1 MKRGGIKKTAKHS
14 TNRKEIKKNGCK
26 KEMNNPENG
35 GKRLA
40 LRKVENRE
48 KWMRDIEI
56 EDGD

>member
-14 TNRKEIKKNGCK
+14 IKEIKKMGVK
-26 KEMNNPENG
+26 KEMNKPENG

-40 LRKVENRE
+40 LTKVENRE
-48 KWMRDIEI
+48 KWMRDIKI